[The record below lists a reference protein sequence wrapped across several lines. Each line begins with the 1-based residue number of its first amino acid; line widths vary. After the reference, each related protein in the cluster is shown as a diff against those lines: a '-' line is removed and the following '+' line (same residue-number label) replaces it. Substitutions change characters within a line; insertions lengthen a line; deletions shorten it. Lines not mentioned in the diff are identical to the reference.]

1 MKKTNV
7 HSVNLKALIRST
19 NGKIFRVNF
28 IKKDGTLRKM
38 VCRIK
43 VRKNV
48 NGNGHKIGL
57 HSAVIRVFDMQKLA
71 FRSIPLDR
79 VLDLLIARKE
89 YQLI

>member
-1 MKKTNV
+1 MKKTNL
-7 HSVNLKALIRST
+7 HLVNLKALIRST

-48 NGNGHKIGL
+48 NGNGHPIGL

-79 VLDLLIARKE
+79 VLDLLVARKE
-89 YQLI
+89 YQIV